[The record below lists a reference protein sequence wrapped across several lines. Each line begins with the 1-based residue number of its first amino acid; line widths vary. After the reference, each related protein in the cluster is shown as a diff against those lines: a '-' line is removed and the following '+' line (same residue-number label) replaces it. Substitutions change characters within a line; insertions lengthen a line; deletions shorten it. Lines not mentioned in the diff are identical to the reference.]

1 MILSSR
7 AEDLLGRV
15 LLLIAFGMAML
26 SQMGAIRALVL
37 ATERSDTWG
46 LKLTSQSLSLVFV
59 GMIIALTIRRLPAR
73 SSASGWE
80 PRAAAIG
87 GTFLLI
93 VLMWL
98 PMGTAGAT
106 VLLVANILMVVG
118 TVGSLWCLHFL
129 GRSFSVMASARELVT
144 GGPYGLVRHPLYL
157 AEAITVLGVVLA
169 HWSLAAVLV
178 GAAQFALQFRRM
190 QHEERVLREAFPEY
204 AGYAETVP
212 MIWPGA
218 RAFGTAQA

>member
-1 MILSSR
+1 MTVSPR
-7 AEDLLGRV
+7 AEDILGKL

-26 SQMGAIRALVL
+26 SQIGALRALVD

-59 GMIIALTIRRLPAR
+59 GMIIAPTIRRLPAR
-73 SSASGWE
+73 TTATGWE

-93 VLMWL
+93 ILMWL
-98 PMGTAGAT
+98 PMGSASAP
-106 VLLVANILMVVG
+106 VLLIANILMVVG
-118 TVGSLWCLHFL
+118 TIGSLWCLHFL

-144 GGPYGLVRHPLYL
+144 GGPYGLVRHPLYF
-157 AEAITVLGVVLA
+157 AEAITVAGVVLA

-190 QHEERVLREAFPEY
+190 QHEERVLRAAFPDY
-204 AGYAETVP
+204 AGYARKVP
-212 MIWPGA
+212 MIWPRSFNA
-218 RAFGTAQA
+218 LAPQA